1 MSNTDPAIESLATKL
16 QADPFHENFSPEER
30 KILMQWED
38 ERSQRAMRVGV
49 LLRDMHY
56 LHSSEPP
63 KAAKFY
69 ETETDYWTRCARS
82 APGLDED
89 KVRKSLERRRS
100 GERKILQNRYR

>member
-1 MSNTDPAIESLATKL
+1 
-16 QADPFHENFSPEER
+16 
-30 KILMQWED
+30 MQWED

-69 ETETDYWTRCARS
+69 ETETDYWTR
-82 APGLDED
+82 
-89 KVRKSLERRRS
+89 
-100 GERKILQNRYR
+100 